1 MEQNAKRWS
10 EAKAIEAD
18 HGLAVCDTDP
28 FKLHYAYSLWKL
40 GELSLAQWEFELA
53 LHRDLFAS
61 GELGL
66 ADLNLVS
73 LPDLETLR
81 AQKDGDDS
89 RARRSFELHVKL
101 GPHLER
107 WYSTIERLEPERVV
121 WNFPEMHVNSH
132 FEYLAPRTERSGVEQ
147 FDQLIVELLR

>member
-1 MEQNAKRWS
+1 MWEAPIPDNAPSRQTQPKLASRFWVKQNAKRWS

-40 GELSLAQWEFELA
+40 GELSLDQREFELA

-73 LPDLETLR
+73 LPDLQTLR
-81 AQKDGDDS
+81 AQKDGDKS
-89 RARRSFELHVKL
+89 RTRRSFELHVKL

-107 WYSTIERLEPERVV
+107 WYSAIERLEPERVV
-121 WNFPEMHVNSH
+121 WNFP
-132 FEYLAPRTERSGVEQ
+132 
-147 FDQLIVELLR
+147 